1 MISVRTHTKE
11 WNEIKI
17 AFQDMSRN
25 RITKKENPKWTESG
39 KDNFRESNENLGSD
53 PHQKYTRDKRR
64 ISDIEDAIEQMDT
77 LAK

>member
-25 RITKKENPKWTESG
+25 RITKKRKPKV
-39 KDNFRESNENLGSD
+39 N
-53 PHQKYTRDKRR
+53 
-64 ISDIEDAIEQMDT
+64 
-77 LAK
+77 